1 MKLLSVLTFVV
12 FIAVEVQADCYF
24 EDYAH
29 LYHLDKA
36 KDDALRD
43 YSEGNLIFYEV
54 ANGIGP
60 DRPGFDAKNEEHKC
74 LIYKARNNWVML
86 WLGGD
91 VRGVCKDFSKSNAL
105 AMSYAEIY
113 NKEALKLFK
122 GIGENCLTNSSTSGQ

>member
-1 MKLLSVLTFVV
+1 MKLTTVLIFVML
-12 FIAVEVQADCYF
+12 FSLEARADCHF

-29 LYHLDKA
+29 LYNLDEA

-43 YSEGNLIFYEV
+43 FSEGTLIFYEV

-60 DRPGFDAKNEEHKC
+60 KRPGFNAKNEEHKC

-91 VRGVCKDFSKSNAL
+91 VRGVCKNFAKSNKL

-113 NKEALKLFK
+113 NKEALRLFK
-122 GIGENCLTNSSTSGQ
+122 GVGEKCLTSSSS